1 MGKQWAEL
9 TAAEILANATD
20 AMFATTGDAIGKYL
34 ADGQWR
40 TVGEIMQAT
49 GRGRNSVSHTLRTM
63 DVETQTVK
71 SGFNYVRIYR
81 LPAAVEPLPHTP
93 KVSGGK
99 GYPPAEPFRNRLAR
113 EAKTPGKLGTR
124 TVRKG
129 R

>member
-20 AMFATTGDAIGKYL
+20 AMFATTTDAIGKYL

-49 GRGRNSVSHTLRTM
+49 GRGRGSVANTLRTM

-81 LPAAVEPLPHTP
+81 LPAAEPSTHSP

-99 GYPPAEPFRNRLAR
+99 RPIPAEPTGNGLACHPQM
-113 EAKTPGKLGTR
+113 PGKCCGR
-124 TVRKG
+124 PVRKG